1 MKNWVDMNNL
11 WIKSMV
17 DVAERLGAQAAAMG
31 MDGPV
36 YSASEQE
43 VPSVKLGL
51 FFNELIDKLKV
62 HEEGRAERFATESRK
77 LARNALFMVL
87 SNIACSHPEHDLG
100 DGFKKPPAGA
110 DVAAAEKKS
119 TPLPDRVLCV

>member
-1 MKNWVDMNNL
+1 
-11 WIKSMV
+11 
-17 DVAERLGAQAAAMG
+17 

-36 YSASEQE
+36 FLAGKQE
-43 VPSVKLGL
+43 VLSVKLGL

-87 SNIACSHPEHDLG
+87 SNIACRHPELDLD
-100 DGFKKPPAGA
+100 DGFKKLPAGA
-110 DVAAAEKKS
+110 DVTTAPRA
-119 TPLPDRVLCV
+119 DRVLRV